1 MIFDGLKDQ
10 AEGYFSRKCKEYG
23 CYLKQT
29 ELYYPRQNATEGS
42 IKYTKRGA
50 GRKMLKN
57 RSPKRLWEDCVELE
71 SYILYHTAH
80 NIY

>member
-29 ELYYPRQNATEGS
+29 ELYSTRQNATEGS
-42 IKYTKRGA
+42 IKDTKRGA

-57 RSPKRLWEDCVELE
+57 RSQKRLWDYCVELE
-71 SYILYHTAH
+71 SHIRSHTAH